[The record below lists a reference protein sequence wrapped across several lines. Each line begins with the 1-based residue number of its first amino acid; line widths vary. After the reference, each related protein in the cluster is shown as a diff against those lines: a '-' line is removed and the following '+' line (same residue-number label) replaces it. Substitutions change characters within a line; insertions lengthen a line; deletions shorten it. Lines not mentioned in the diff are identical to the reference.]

1 MQDFTSIDRLQD
13 ANVYD
18 TNGDKV
24 GSVGQVYLDDATN
37 EPTFVTVKTGLFG
50 MKETFVPLNQASQ
63 AQDGLTVPFDK
74 DFIKDAPNVDA
85 DGSLTPEEEQ
95 RIYEYYSMEYTAARG
110 DRRDRDGVDA
120 GREHDQQRRDA
131 SVQTGHAAGIAGGA
145 GVGESRDYP
154 EGDVTGTRGVDDRAV
169 AGRDVNDHGAGRV
182 DDDASVV
189 VRDEQLDVHT
199 ERQATGEYR
208 LRKHTYQDTETIEVP
223 VEREEVVVER
233 TPVDPN
239 SAEARTAGHG
249 DEEVSVTTH
258 EDVPVVDKN
267 VTAEKV
273 SLGKTAVQDT
283 ETVTETVQH
292 EDVDIDRDVKRDGL
306 DGDLDG
312 RDGRRV

>member
-95 RIYEYYSMEYTAARG
+95 RIYEYYSLDYTAGRG
-110 DRRDRDGVDA
+110 NRDRDGLDD
-120 GREHDQQRRDA
+120 GREHDAQRRDA
-131 SVQTGHAAGIAGGA
+131 STQTGHAAGIAGGA

-154 EGDVTGTRGVDDRAV
+154 EGTVAGDRGVDR
-169 AGRDVNDHGAGRV
+169 
-182 DDDASVV
+182 DDASVV
-189 VRDEQLDVHT
+189 VRDEHLDVHT

-239 SAEARTAGHG
+239 SAEARTAGRG

>member
-63 AQDGLTVPFDK
+63 AQDGLTVPFEK

-95 RIYEYYSMEYTAARG
+95 RIYEYYSLDYTAGRG
-110 DRRDRDGVDA
+110 NRDRDGLDD
-120 GREHDQQRRDA
+120 GREHDAQRRDA
-131 SVQTGHAAGIAGGA
+131 STQTGHAAGIAGGA

-154 EGDVTGTRGVDDRAV
+154 EGTVAGDRGVDR
-169 AGRDVNDHGAGRV
+169 
-182 DDDASVV
+182 DDASVV
-189 VRDEQLDVHT
+189 VRDEHLDVHT

-239 SAEARTAGHG
+239 SAEARTAGRG

>member
-95 RIYEYYSMEYTAARG
+95 RIYEYYSLDYAAGRG
-110 DRRDRDGVDA
+110 NRDRDGLDD
-120 GREHDQQRRDA
+120 GREHDAQRRDA
-131 SVQTGHAAGIAGGA
+131 STQTGHAAGIAGGA

-154 EGDVTGTRGVDDRAV
+154 EGTVAGDRGVDR
-169 AGRDVNDHGAGRV
+169 
-182 DDDASVV
+182 DDASMV
-189 VRDEQLDVHT
+189 VRDEHLDVHT

-223 VEREEVVVER
+223 VEREEIVVER

-239 SAEARTAGHG
+239 SAEARAADRG
-249 DEEVSVTTH
+249 DDEVRVTTH
-258 EDVPVVDKN
+258 EDVPVVEKN

-273 SLGKTAVQDT
+273 SLDKTAVQDT
-283 ETVTETVQH
+283 ETVTETVKH

-306 DGDLDG
+306 DGN
-312 RDGRRV
+312 GRRA

>member
-95 RIYEYYSMEYTAARG
+95 RIYEYYSMDYTAGRG
-110 DRRDRDGVDA
+110 TRDGQDA
-120 GREHDQQRRDA
+120 GREHDAQRRDA
-131 SVQTGHAAGIAGGA
+131 STQTGHAAGIAGGA

-154 EGDVTGTRGVDDRAV
+154 AGTVAGDRDLNRDRDLDDRAV
-169 AGRDVNDHGAGRV
+169 AGRDVNDHAAGRGV
-182 DDDASVV
+182 NDEASMV
-189 VRDEQLDVHT
+189 VRDEHLDVHT

-239 SAEARTAGHG
+239 SAEARAADRG
-249 DEEVSVTTH
+249 DDEVRVTTH

-273 SLGKTAVQDT
+273 SLDKTAVQDT

-306 DGDLDG
+306 DGK
-312 RDGRRV
+312 GRRA

>member
-95 RIYEYYSMEYTAARG
+95 RIYEYYSLDYTAGRG
-110 DRRDRDGVDA
+110 NRDRDGLDD
-120 GREHDQQRRDA
+120 GREHDAQRRDA
-131 SVQTGHAAGIAGGA
+131 STQTGHAAGIAGGA
-145 GVGESRDYP
+145 GVGESRDYA
-154 EGDVTGTRGVDDRAV
+154 EGTVAGDRGVDR
-169 AGRDVNDHGAGRV
+169 
-182 DDDASVV
+182 DDASVV
-189 VRDEQLDVHT
+189 VRDEHLDVHT

-239 SAEARTAGHG
+239 SAEARAADRG
-249 DEEVSVTTH
+249 DDEVRVTTH

-273 SLGKTAVQDT
+273 SLDKTAVQDT
-283 ETVTETVQH
+283 ETVTETVKH

-306 DGDLDG
+306 DGN
-312 RDGRRV
+312 GRRA

>member
-63 AQDGLTVPFDK
+63 AEDGLTVPFDK

-95 RIYEYYSMEYTAARG
+95 RIYEYYSLDYTAGRG
-110 DRRDRDGVDA
+110 NRDRDGLDD
-120 GREHDQQRRDA
+120 GREHDAQRRDA
-131 SVQTGHAAGIAGGA
+131 STQTGHAAGIAGGA

-154 EGDVTGTRGVDDRAV
+154 EGTVAGDRGVDR
-169 AGRDVNDHGAGRV
+169 
-182 DDDASVV
+182 DDASMV
-189 VRDEQLDVHT
+189 VRDEHLDVHT

-223 VEREEVVVER
+223 VEREEIVVER

-239 SAEARTAGHG
+239 SAEARAADRG
-249 DEEVSVTTH
+249 DDEVRVTTY

-273 SLGKTAVQDT
+273 SLDKTAVQDT
-283 ETVTETVQH
+283 ETVTETVKH

-306 DGDLDG
+306 DGN
-312 RDGRRV
+312 GRRA

>member
-63 AQDGLTVPFDK
+63 AEDGLTVPFDK

-95 RIYEYYSMEYTAARG
+95 RIYEYYSLDYTAGRG
-110 DRRDRDGVDA
+110 NRDRDGLDD
-120 GREHDQQRRDA
+120 GREHDAQRRDA
-131 SVQTGHAAGIAGGA
+131 STQTGHAAGIAGGA

-154 EGDVTGTRGVDDRAV
+154 EGTVAGDRGVDR
-169 AGRDVNDHGAGRV
+169 
-182 DDDASVV
+182 DDASMV
-189 VRDEQLDVHT
+189 VRDEHLDVHT

-239 SAEARTAGHG
+239 SAEARAADRG
-249 DEEVSVTTH
+249 DDEVRVTTH

-273 SLGKTAVQDT
+273 SLDKTAVQDT
-283 ETVTETVQH
+283 ETVTETVKH

-306 DGDLDG
+306 DGN
-312 RDGRRV
+312 GRRA

>member
-50 MKETFVPLNQASQ
+50 VKETFVPLTQASQ
-63 AQDGLTVPFDK
+63 AQDGLTVPFEK

-95 RIYEYYSMEYTAARG
+95 RIYEYYSMDYG
-110 DRRDRDGVDA
+110 VSDR
-120 GREHDQQRRDA
+120 REHDATRRDA
-131 SVQTGHAAGIAGGA
+131 STQTGHAAGVAGGA
-145 GVGESRDYP
+145 GVGDVAGDRDVNR
-154 EGDVTGTRGVDDRAV
+154 DRDLNDRAV
-169 AGRDVNDHGAGRV
+169 AGRDVNDRGTVGDR
-182 DDDASVV
+182 DDASVV

-208 LRKHTYQDTETIEVP
+208 LRKHTYEDTETVEVP
-223 VEREEVVVER
+223 VQREEVVVER
-233 TPVDPN
+233 TQVDPN
-239 SAEARTAGHG
+239 SAEARTGRG
-249 DEEVSVTTH
+249 DDEVTVTTH

-273 SLGKTAVQDT
+273 SLGKNTVQDT

-292 EDVDIDRDVKRDGL
+292 EDVDIDRDVKGDGL
-306 DGDLDG
+306 G
-312 RDGRRV
+312 RDGRRA

>member
-95 RIYEYYSMEYTAARG
+95 HIYEYYSLDYTAGRG
-110 DRRDRDGVDA
+110 NRDRDGLDD
-120 GREHDQQRRDA
+120 GREHDAQRRDA
-131 SVQTGHAAGIAGGA
+131 STQTGHAAGIAGGA

-154 EGDVTGTRGVDDRAV
+154 EGTVAGDRGVDR
-169 AGRDVNDHGAGRV
+169 
-182 DDDASVV
+182 DDASVV
-189 VRDEQLDVHT
+189 VRDEHLDVHT

-239 SAEARTAGHG
+239 SAEARAADRG
-249 DEEVSVTTH
+249 DDEVRVTTH

-273 SLGKTAVQDT
+273 SLDKTAVQDT

-306 DGDLDG
+306 DGN
-312 RDGRRV
+312 GRRA

>member
-63 AQDGLTVPFDK
+63 AQDGLTIPFDK

-95 RIYEYYSMEYTAARG
+95 RIYEYYSLDYTAGRG
-110 DRRDRDGVDA
+110 NRDRDGLDD
-120 GREHDQQRRDA
+120 GREHDAQRRDA
-131 SVQTGHAAGIAGGA
+131 STQTGHAAGIAGGA

-154 EGDVTGTRGVDDRAV
+154 EGTVAGDRGVDR
-169 AGRDVNDHGAGRV
+169 
-182 DDDASVV
+182 DDASMV
-189 VRDEQLDVHT
+189 VRDEHLDVHT

-223 VEREEVVVER
+223 VEREEIVVER

-239 SAEARTAGHG
+239 SAEARAADRG
-249 DEEVSVTTH
+249 DDEVRVTTY

-273 SLGKTAVQDT
+273 SLDKTAVQDT
-283 ETVTETVQH
+283 ETVTETVKH

-306 DGDLDG
+306 DGN
-312 RDGRRV
+312 GRRA

>member
-1 MQDFTSIDRLQD
+1 MDRNALDQLQNSTVFATD
-13 ANVYD
+13 
-18 TNGDKV
+18 GDKI
-24 GSVGQVYLDDATN
+24 GSVGQVYLDDVTN

-50 MKETFVPLNQASQ
+50 ARETFVPLQQ
-63 AQDGLTVPFDK
+63 AQTTADGITVPFEK
-74 DFIKDAPNVDA
+74 SFVKDAPNVDA

-95 RIYEYYSMEYTAARG
+95 RIYEYYSLDYTAGRG
-110 DRRDRDGVDA
+110 NRDRDGLDD
-120 GREHDQQRRDA
+120 GREHDAQRRDA
-131 SVQTGHAAGIAGGA
+131 STQTGHAAGIAGGA

-154 EGDVTGTRGVDDRAV
+154 EGTVAGDRDVNRDRDLDDRAV
-169 AGRDVNDHGAGRV
+169 AGRDVNDRGV
-182 DDDASVV
+182 DGDDASVV
-189 VRDEQLDVHT
+189 VRDEHLDVHT

-239 SAEARTAGHG
+239 SAEARAADRG
-249 DEEVSVTTH
+249 DDEVRVTTH

-273 SLGKTAVQDT
+273 SLDKTAVQDT
-283 ETVTETVQH
+283 ETVTETVKH

-306 DGDLDG
+306 DGN
-312 RDGRRV
+312 GRRA